1 MYSSLKRMFIAWCL
15 GQRATHSLAAVA
27 DNEFNQRKGLKL
39 KSLHHRIRSTRTLVI
54 CTHTRQ
60 MFSTNNK
67 FLDPGVE
74 MLNLITLG
82 KHWPQ
87 MIRLGIM
94 ECVNDKLL
102 ASKDL

>member
-39 KSLHHRIRSTRTLVI
+39 KSLHHRIRSTDPGH
-54 CTHTRQ
+54 THTRQ

-67 FLDPGVE
+67 FLDPE
-74 MLNLITLG
+74 DEFNHFG

-94 ECVNDKLL
+94 ECVND
-102 ASKDL
+102 